1 MDWSAPHIGFVLASY
16 GISAA
21 VLGGLIVAVIVQN
34 RLARRKLDELEG
46 RQAARRRSANEVE
59 AT

>member
-16 GISAA
+16 GFSAA
-21 VLGGLIVAVIVQN
+21 VLGGLIAALLIQN
-34 RLARRKLDELEG
+34 RAARQKLTALEE
-46 RQAARRRSANEVE
+46 RQAARRQPAKEVK